1 MRCKYFMCE
10 NEATPGY
17 PCCNS
22 NHGVALKQNLETLP
36 TLFDADLKSYLR
48 EFMTVEQAIHYSK
61 CV

>member
-1 MRCKYFMCE
+1 MCE